1 MTLTLPQKLAQSP
14 KQGNSNNILEQK
26 RELAGGHIGGW
37 MFVWSVGGYIG
48 GWMFVWSVS
57 GYVGERMGRLV
68 SSGRIDR

>member
-37 MFVWSVGGYIG
+37 MFVWSVGGY
-48 GWMFVWSVS
+48 
-57 GYVGERMGRLV
+57 VGERMGRLV